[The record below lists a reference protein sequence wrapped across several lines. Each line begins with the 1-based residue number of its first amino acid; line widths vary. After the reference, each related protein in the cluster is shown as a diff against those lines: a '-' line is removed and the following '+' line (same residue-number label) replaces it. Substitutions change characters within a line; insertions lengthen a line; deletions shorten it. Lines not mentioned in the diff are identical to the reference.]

1 MKIIIEKIYSDEFS
15 HWVQLRYSKGKLKSI
30 SMVMAELT
38 NTWIHAT
45 KIKKREAAAKYLG
58 SSYLNNLLD

>member
-1 MKIIIEKIYSDEFS
+1 
-15 HWVQLRYSKGKLKSI
+15 
-30 SMVMAELT
+30 MVMAELT